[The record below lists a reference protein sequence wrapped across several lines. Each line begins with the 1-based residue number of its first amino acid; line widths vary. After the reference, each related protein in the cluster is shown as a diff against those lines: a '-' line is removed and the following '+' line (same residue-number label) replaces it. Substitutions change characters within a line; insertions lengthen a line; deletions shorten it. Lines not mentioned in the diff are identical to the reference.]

1 MTDALT
7 QDHPALAIVRKS
19 SARRGITTAR
29 LPRSGLPLGPVRGV
43 FNLEHEGG
51 HMADETAR
59 ATGESDEQELK
70 SKKQRGLDV
79 VVMKEIRRARRL
91 FQDAETA
98 DE

>member
-1 MTDALT
+1 
-7 QDHPALAIVRKS
+7 
-19 SARRGITTAR
+19 
-29 LPRSGLPLGPVRGV
+29 
-43 FNLEHEGG
+43 
-51 HMADETAR
+51 MADETAR

-98 DE
+98 DEANFVLATANVLALVDLAAAIRAH